1 MKLTVMGIFVAD
13 GTPEELS
20 LYSALLVD
28 MLKTLQDNKE
38 KKDIEAEIKSVW
50 DSLKGGGNECPARIT
65 WKCCGLRRL
74 KSLTVPTN

>member
-20 LYSALLVD
+20 LYSTLLMN
-28 MLKTLQDNKE
+28 MLKTLQDNME

-50 DSLKGGGNECPARIT
+50 DSLKGGGDE
-65 WKCCGLRRL
+65 
-74 KSLTVPTN
+74 